1 MTDPFAP
8 GTTVSLTASTT
19 SASKEVSGS
28 THKHMLRVFNS
39 GTVTAF
45 IKTGDSTVTATA
57 NDLPMPGGIV
67 EVISIGSDTYCAAIT
82 ASGSSKLY
90 LTIGIGI

>member
-1 MTDPFAP
+1 
-8 GTTVSLTASTT
+8 
-19 SASKEVSGS
+19 
-28 THKHMLRVFNS
+28 
-39 GTVTAF
+39 
-45 IKTGDSTVTATA
+45 
-57 NDLPMPGGIV
+57 MPGGIV